1 MMEGTQQLY
10 GVIDNTLVTLSSIKE
25 LDCKK
30 DWLAEQIA
38 SQSSES
44 EADTQRGFE
53 IPENDGELTRKNT
66 IKDLANCLNN
76 QNQVMPATLIPLT

>member
-38 SQSSES
+38 S
-44 EADTQRGFE
+44 
-53 IPENDGELTRKNT
+53 
-66 IKDLANCLNN
+66 
-76 QNQVMPATLIPLT
+76 